1 MQLLGDG
8 SWVISARDLAVFESC
23 PWRLARV
30 ADEKLGKGVHVPNL
44 ADPMMDLVAR
54 LGIEHEARQLEVLT
68 SQMSVVELSYEPT
81 DPQNADAWRENITRA
96 RQATLEA
103 LSSDVGALFQAT
115 LYEEVLPGAPLP
127 IGFQGFADFI
137 VKQGEVWEVWDS
149 KLARHAKDHALIQL
163 AAYADQLER
172 LDVPLAPT
180 VRIVLGDGTHS
191 VHEIETL
198 RAPYLAMRAE
208 VMVLMERRVADPDPV
223 GWRDP
228 LYSPCGK
235 KKCPACSEQILIE
248 DDVFQIA
255 GIRKTQRDKIM
266 TGGFGTLRDFAQ
278 ASREEARDAIPGI
291 GRDTLEDLHLQ
302 ARFQVATQDKPG
314 GRPAWAVRSQ
324 GTLENIPTPS
334 PGDIFFDFEGDPT
347 YQEFASDGSALGS
360 LSPGEDSV
368 WFGIEYLFG
377 LWGENLNPDGPDTS
391 YLPLWAES
399 FDEEREVFESFL
411 ELLETRF
418 RDFPDMHV
426 YHYAPYERTRLRA
439 MAKRH
444 HIESPTL
451 QALLDHHLIDLYP
464 VVTKSLTIG
473 LPSYGLKAL
482 EALYFDPDARMG
494 IAGGG
499 ESVVAFSR
507 YQLARS
513 MGLTD
518 AAEMDKRDIL
528 DYNRL
533 DCLSTL
539 ALRNW
544 LITTARG
551 R

>member
-1 MQLLGDG
+1 
-8 SWVISARDLAVFESC
+8 
-23 PWRLARV
+23 
-30 ADEKLGKGVHVPNL
+30 
-44 ADPMMDLVAR
+44 
-54 LGIEHEARQLEVLT
+54 
-68 SQMSVVELSYEPT
+68 
-81 DPQNADAWRENITRA
+81 
-96 RQATLEA
+96 
-103 LSSDVGALFQAT
+103 
-115 LYEEVLPGAPLP
+115 
-127 IGFQGFADFI
+127 
-137 VKQGEVWEVWDS
+137 
-149 KLARHAKDHALIQL
+149 
-163 AAYADQLER
+163 
-172 LDVPLAPT
+172 
-180 VRIVLGDGTHS
+180 
-191 VHEIETL
+191 
-198 RAPYLAMRAE
+198 
-208 VMVLMERRVADPDPV
+208 
-223 GWRDP
+223 
-228 LYSPCGK
+228 
-235 KKCPACSEQILIE
+235 
-248 DDVFQIA
+248 
-255 GIRKTQRDKIM
+255 
-266 TGGFGTLRDFAQ
+266 
-278 ASREEARDAIPGI
+278 
-291 GRDTLEDLHLQ
+291 
-302 ARFQVATQDKPG
+302 
-314 GRPAWAVRSQ
+314 VRSQ

-347 YQEFASDGSALGS
+347 YQEFNSDGSALGS